1 MASSTQPQPPPQL
14 ERSFSLLQATAFN
27 MSNMVGIG
35 IFITVPLILA
45 QLPGPQAMLGWL
57 AGALLAFCDGMI
69 WCELGAKWPGS
80 GGSYLFLREAYGP
93 ERWGRLLA
101 FLFIWQFLLS
111 GPLEI
116 ASGSIGFANYAGYFF
131 PHLSLTHHD
140 LIAMG
145 VALVSLL
152 LCYRRIQSVGKIT
165 VVLWVGM
172 IITLALTIVAG
183 VTHFHPQLAFHGQP
197 WHWNGAGFA
206 ALGAA
211 MGLVIYD
218 LMGYY
223 VVCYMGEE
231 VRQPEKTIPRSI
243 VLSLLAVTGLYLAV
257 HLAFVGAL
265 PLAEARASNYV
276 GSLFIL
282 RVWGPKAA
290 AILTALILW
299 TSFASVFALMLG
311 YSRIPYAAAQDGYFF
326 RVFRHVHPRGK
337 FPDLSLVVLGLV
349 TMLVSLLPLETE
361 IFILLTSRI
370 LIQFLAQGFGVFLL
384 HKKYPARARP
394 FRMWLY
400 PLPVLL
406 AMAGWIY
413 VFTQSG
419 STSLRLAGHTLTLSN
434 MVWSTLSLVIGVPL
448 FFIWAW
454 RQRAWPFAR
463 RQQIQSAG

>member
-1 MASSTQPQPPPQL
+1 MADARIPTQTQPAPRL

-45 QLPGPQAMLGWL
+45 QMPGPQALLGWV
-57 AGALLAFCDGMI
+57 AGALLAVCDGMI

-80 GGSYLFLREAYGP
+80 GGSYLFLREAFGP
-93 ERWGRLLA
+93 RTWGRLLA

-131 PHLSLTHHD
+131 RHLSLFRHD

-145 VALVSLL
+145 VALASLL
-152 LCYRRIQSVGKIT
+152 LCYRRIQAVGKIT
-165 VVLWVGM
+165 VVLWAGM
-172 IITLALTIVAG
+172 ILTLGLTIAAG
-183 VTHFHPQLAFHGQP
+183 ATHFHPSLAFHGQP
-197 WHWNGAGFA
+197 WHWNGAAFA

-211 MGLVIYD
+211 MALVIYD

-223 VVCYMGEE
+223 VVCYLGEE
-231 VRQPEKTIPRSI
+231 VNRPERTIPRSI
-243 VLSLLAVTGLYLAV
+243 LLSLAAVTALYLAV
-257 HLAFVGAL
+257 HLAFVGVL
-265 PLAEARASNYV
+265 PLAEARSSDYV

-290 AILTALILW
+290 AVLTALILW

-326 RVFRHVHPRGK
+326 QAFRHVHPRGK
-337 FPDLSLVVLGLV
+337 FPDLSLLVLGLV
-349 TMLVSLLPLETE
+349 TMLVSLLPLEAE
-361 IFILLTSRI
+361 IFLLLTSRI

-384 HKKYPARARP
+384 HKKYPARERP

-400 PLPVLL
+400 PIPVLL

-419 STSLRLAGHTLTLSN
+419 ATTLHLGGRALTMSN
-434 MVWSTLSLVIGVPL
+434 MIWSTISLAIGVPL
-448 FFIWAW
+448 FFLWSW
-454 RQRAWPFAR
+454 RQRSWPFAK
-463 RQQIQSAG
+463 SDVH